1 MNEEILAE
9 ENKELKKEL
18 QEKEK
23 RIEKLEWLLTD
34 IKYYTDK
41 F

>member
-9 ENKELKKEL
+9 ENKDFKKEL

-23 RIEKLEWLLTD
+23 RIEELEWLLTD

>member
-23 RIEKLEWLLTD
+23 RIEELE
-34 IKYYTDK
+34 
-41 F
+41 

>member
-23 RIEKLEWLLTD
+23 RIEELEWLLTD